1 MNSFFKFKNLT
12 PGMVVYT
19 SNPST
24 QEQRQVDLCDFKA
37 NLIYIASPSTVRASK
52 QVNEDLQQIYAK
64 LIQLRVLVRFLK
76 GGRRADTT
84 PFIYGNLVDGKSHFK
99 LMGEG

>member
-1 MNSFFKFKNLT
+1 
-12 PGMVVYT
+12 MVVYT

-24 QEQRQVDLCDFKA
+24 QEHRQVDLCDFKA
-37 NLIYIASPSTVRASK
+37 NLIYIASPSTARASK

-64 LIQLRVLVRFLK
+64 LIQFRILVRFLK

-84 PFIYGNLVDGKSHFK
+84 PFIYGNLVDGKFHFK